1 MRRISAIAAAGAIVL
16 LLVLA
21 QLFLPGIA
29 AQRLRD
35 QLARSGQVLEVTV
48 SAFPAIKLLWHNA
61 DHVVIRMASYRA
73 DPAHLGSLLNQA
85 GDVGSLDAFVGEFD
99 SGLLTVRNAALH
111 KRGDR
116 LTASALVTE
125 SDLRSALPILQSVEP
140 VASEDGQLTLRGT
153 ATLLGVS
160 ATVDAT
166 VAAAGGDLV
175 VQPDVPFGA
184 LATVTVFSNPHVQ
197 VESVSASQAPGG
209 FVALVRARLR

>member
-1 MRRISAIAAAGAIVL
+1 MRRISAITAAGVILL

-35 QLARSGQVLEVTV
+35 QLARSGQVLEVKV

-61 DHVVIRMASYRA
+61 DHVVIRMGSYRT
-73 DPAHLGSLLNQA
+73 DPGHLGSLLDQA
-85 GDVGSLDAFVGEFD
+85 GDVGSLDASAEEFD
-99 SGLLTVRNAALH
+99 SGLLTVRNATLH
-111 KRGDR
+111 KRGDQ
-116 LTASALVTE
+116 LTGSALVTE

-140 VASEDGQLTLRGT
+140 VASDNGQLTLRGT

-166 VAAAGGDLV
+166 VAAADGSLV

-184 LATVTVFSNPHVQ
+184 LATVTVFSNPHVY
-197 VESVSASQAPGG
+197 VEGVSARHTPGG
-209 FVALVRARLR
+209 FVAVVRARLR

>member
-1 MRRISAIAAAGAIVL
+1 MRRISAIAAAGVILL

-21 QLFLPGIA
+21 QLFLPAIA

-35 QLARSGQVLEVTV
+35 QLGRSGQVLEVKV

-61 DHVVIRMASYRA
+61 DHVVIRMGTYRT
-73 DPAHLGSLLNQA
+73 DPGHLGSLLNQA
-85 GDVGSLDAFVGEFD
+85 GDVGTLDASVGEFN
-99 SGLLTVRNAALH
+99 SGPLTVRNATLH
-111 KRGDR
+111 KRGNQ
-116 LTASALVTE
+116 LTASALVSE

-140 VASEDGQLTLRGT
+140 VASGNGQLTLRGT

-166 VAAAGGDLV
+166 VAAVAGGLV

-184 LATVTVFSNPHVQ
+184 LATVTVFSNPHVE
-197 VESVSASQAPGG
+197 VEGVSARQAPGG

>member
-1 MRRISAIAAAGAIVL
+1 MRRISAIAAAGVILL

-35 QLARSGQVLEVTV
+35 QLARSGQVLEVKV

-61 DHVVIRMASYRA
+61 DHVVIRMATYRT
-73 DPAHLGSLLNQA
+73 DPGHLGSMLNQA
-85 GDVGSLDAFVGEFD
+85 GDVGTLDATVGEFN
-99 SGLLTVRNAALH
+99 SGLLTVRNATLH
-111 KRGDR
+111 KRGNE
-116 LTASALVTE
+116 LAASALVSE

-140 VASEDGQLTLRGT
+140 VASGNGRLTLRGT

-166 VAAAGGDLV
+166 VATVDGGLV

-197 VESVSASQAPGG
+197 VEGVSARQAPGG

>member
-61 DHVVIRMASYRA
+61 DHVVIRMGRYRT

-85 GDVGSLDAFVGEFD
+85 GDVGSLDASVGEFD
-99 SGLLTVRNAALH
+99 SGLLTVRNATLH
-111 KRGDR
+111 KRRDQ

-140 VASEDGQLTLRGT
+140 VASGNGELTLRGT

-166 VAAAGGDLV
+166 VAAAGGGLV

-184 LATVTVFSNPHVQ
+184 LATVTVFSNPHVE
-197 VESVSASQAPGG
+197 VEAVSARQAPGG

>member
-1 MRRISAIAAAGAIVL
+1 MRRISAIAAAGVILL

-35 QLARSGQVLEVTV
+35 QLARSGQVLKVKV
-48 SAFPAIKLLWHNA
+48 SAFPAIKLLWHDA
-61 DHVVIRMASYRA
+61 DHVVIQMGTYRT
-73 DPAHLGSLLNQA
+73 DPGHLGSLLNQA
-85 GDVGSLDAFVGEFD
+85 GDVGTLDASVGEFN
-99 SGLLTVRNAALH
+99 SGLLTVRNATLH
-111 KRGDR
+111 KRGNQ
-116 LTASALVTE
+116 LTATALVTE
-125 SDLRSALPILQSVEP
+125 SDLRTALPILQSVEP
-140 VASEDGQLTLRGT
+140 VASGDGRLTLRGT

-166 VAAAGGDLV
+166 VAAVDGGLV

-197 VESVSASQAPGG
+197 VEGVSARQAPGG